1 MPAKRGGKGGDLAR
15 PRKKDALN
23 RFPPEEFMIQFT
35 IAATTTTT
43 ESGDYDS
50 VGDGSSKKEYQ
61 KRWGRHRPH
70 MKRNKH
76 HSIVFANREHF
87 IVTVPSISHLLGSGI
102 S

>member
-1 MPAKRGGKGGDLAR
+1 MPAQRGGKGGGPVR

-23 RFPPEEFMIQFT
+23 RFPPEEFMIHFT
-35 IAATTTTT
+35 IVVTTTTM

-50 VGDGSSKKEYQ
+50 GGDESSKKEYQ
-61 KRWGRHRPH
+61 KRWGRHLPH